1 MANGHACAHSPV
13 HVERKRCARLRRA
26 SVSNGCTYTVLT
38 ASEAYQ
44 STTEDTGVYGVG
56 VDNMPHRKHD
66 SAWKQFET
74 FGVTVRR
81 ERPIRDSEGHVSKRY
96 ELPATAAERAL
107 GRGPRFTLAP
117 QHKGSR
123 GIKRDSPIGEL
134 QLPSVHTGERLL
146 SQEETYTPAVCTC
159 GQQAEKNST
168 FCAACNSATRRYLAK
183 FS

>member
-1 MANGHACAHSPV
+1 
-13 HVERKRCARLRRA
+13 
-26 SVSNGCTYTVLT
+26 
-38 ASEAYQ
+38 
-44 STTEDTGVYGVG
+44 
-56 VDNMPHRKHD
+56 MPHRKHD

-81 ERPIRDSEGHVSKRY
+81 ERPLRDADGHVSKRY

-134 QLPSVHTGERLL
+134 QLPHVHTGERLL
-146 SQEETYTPAVCTC
+146 SQEETYSQAQCTC
-159 GQQAEKNST
+159 GKPADKNSM
-168 FCAACNSATRRYLAK
+168 FCGDCNSATRRYLAK